1 MNDWLAVLFLL
12 VPYALALAA
21 PGSTQPARPRRPQ
34 FDPILPTPK
43 LEPVRL
49 RLLRGALS

>member
-1 MNDWLAVLFLL
+1 MTDWLALLLLFASYGLTF
-12 VPYALALAA
+12 VA
-21 PGSTQPARPRRPQ
+21 PVTRPPARPRRPQ

-43 LEPVRL
+43 PVRL